1 MRVAIE
7 GCCHGC
13 LDQIYHAISKK
24 KVELLI
30 ICGDFQS
37 IRNKVDLECMN
48 VPQKYKRMGSFQ
60 DYYTGKKKAPVFT
73 IFIGGNHE
81 ASNYLD
87 ELKYGGFVAPNIYY
101 MGRSSV
107 IWFKG
112 LRIGGLSGI
121 YFKPDFLKLNPENYS
136 MPYNN
141 STIRSIYHYRKDDY
155 FKLKLLEESHKMI
168 FVSHDWPEGI
178 YNYGDV
184 KKLLKMKPF
193 FKNDVK
199 NHCLGSPF
207 NMGLL
212 STLQTNYW
220 FSAHLHVRFVATVD
234 WSKKRSGSISEET
247 NNKKSCNKRISN
259 DNEIFL
265 DMNLMEN
272 IEKPQQSEKNND
284 EIKLDLDLLD
294 NEIVN
299 DAKDTINKDKD
310 SELNDT
316 KDINNYQTKFLSLDK
331 CLPRR
336 NYLEIMN
343 INLTDSQHISN
354 KNKKYPLYLDPE
366 YISSLKVIEKYKLKL
381 DELNYNQILNPSLEL
396 LNELKNMKNY
406 YLKEFESLKTQDY
419 ENLFRIPLNSFIR
432 TASSKDSEFT
442 AYKNPQTDS
451 FIKKFLK

>member
-13 LDQIYHAISKK
+13 LDQIYHAIAKK

-48 VPQKYKRMGSFQ
+48 VPPKYKKMGSFQ

-81 ASNYLD
+81 ASNYLE

-121 YFKPDFLKLNPENYS
+121 YFKPDFLKLNPDSYS
-136 MPYNN
+136 LPYNN

-155 FKLKLLEESHKMI
+155 FKLKLLETSHKMI

-178 YNYGDV
+178 YNYGNV

-193 FKNDVK
+193 FKNDVN

-212 STLQTNYW
+212 TTLQPSYW
-220 FSAHLHVRFVATVD
+220 FSAHLHVRFFATVD
-234 WSKKRSGSISEET
+234 WNKKRSSSMLEET
-247 NNKKSCNKRISN
+247 NNKKNCNKRILN
-259 DNEIFL
+259 DEILL
-265 DMNLMEN
+265 DMDLMEET
-272 IEKPQQSEKNND
+272 EKSKPNDKNND
-284 EIKLDLDLLD
+284 EIKLDLNISD
-294 NEIVN
+294 NEIV
-299 DAKDTINKDKD
+299 DIGEDVINKDKD
-310 SELNDT
+310 TQLNE
-316 KDINNYQTKFLSLDK
+316 NEEQNVYQTKFLSLDK

-336 NYLEIMN
+336 NYLEIID

-354 KNKKYPLYLDPE
+354 KNRKNPLYLDSE
-366 YISSLKVIEKYKLKL
+366 YISSLKVIEKYKFKL
-381 DELNYNQILNPSLEL
+381 DELNYDQILNPSLEL
-396 LNELKNMKNY
+396 QNELKSLKNY
-406 YLKEFESLKTQDY
+406 YLEEFKLLKTEDY
-419 ENLFRIPLNSFIR
+419 ENLFRIPLNSFHR
-432 TASSKDSEFT
+432 TASSKESDFKTHE
-442 AYKNPQTDS
+442 NPQTES
-451 FIKKFLK
+451 FMKKFLK